1 MTYDAQRVRRRR
13 RRGPGAWHR
22 PISLAWRRLWSLDAL
37 YTLPWSPTRG
47 RASMSAQKRVA
58 EEPEDPTGGPLEH
71 LRVVSFES
79 RRAVEMADL
88 LRRHGAVPVSAPS
101 MREVPLADN
110 PIAREFARRLVDG
123 AIDVVILLT
132 GVGTR
137 TLVAAVEPECSRE
150 RLAGALARVVTVARG
165 PKPVAALRELGLTP
179 TVTIPEPNTWR
190 EILAATGDVI
200 EVAGRR
206 VAVQEYGAENA
217 ELLAGLEARGALVFR
232 VPVYRW
238 ALPEDTRPLRAAVRA
253 LAAGGVDIAL
263 FTSATQVEHVARIAD
278 EEGVGAALPAAL
290 GRIVVASIGPVC
302 SEALRA
308 HRFPV
313 DLEPAHPKMGYL
325 VREIAARGREL
336 LARKREGDLPDLDRG
351 GSIT

>member
-1 MTYDAQRVRRRR
+1 
-13 RRGPGAWHR
+13 
-22 PISLAWRRLWSLDAL
+22 
-37 YTLPWSPTRG
+37 
-47 RASMSAQKRVA
+47 
-58 EEPEDPTGGPLEH
+58 
-71 LRVVSFES
+71 VVSFES
-79 RRAVEMADL
+79 RRAAEMAEL

-110 PIAREFARRLVDG
+110 PVAREFARRLVDG
-123 AIDVVILLT
+123 DIDVVILLT

-137 TLVAAVEPECSRE
+137 ALVAAVEPDCPRD
-150 RLAGALARVVTVARG
+150 RLASALAGVVTVARG

-190 EILAATGDVI
+190 EILAATGNVV

-206 VAVQEYGAENA
+206 VAVQEYGTENA
-217 ELLAGLEARGALVFR
+217 ELIAGLQRRGAQVLR

-238 ALPEDTRPLRAAVRA
+238 ALPEDTRPLRAAVCS
-253 LAAGGVDIAL
+253 LVAGDIDIAL
-263 FTSATQVEHVARIAD
+263 FTSATQVEHMVRIAA
-278 EEGVGAALPAAL
+278 EEGVDAGLPAAF

-308 HRFPV
+308 HGFPV
-313 DLEPAHPKMGYL
+313 DLEPAHPKMGQL
-325 VREIAARGREL
+325 VREVAARGRAL
-336 LARKREGDLPDLDRG
+336 LACKRERELDRG

>member
-1 MTYDAQRVRRRR
+1 MTPMND
-13 RRGPGAWHR
+13 
-22 PISLAWRRLWSLDAL
+22 
-37 YTLPWSPTRG
+37 
-47 RASMSAQKRVA
+47 
-58 EEPEDPTGGPLEH
+58 EPEQPAGALRN

-123 AIDVVILLT
+123 DIDVVILLT

-137 TLVAAVEPECSRE
+137 TLIAAAEPECPRD
-150 RLAGALARVVTVARG
+150 RLASALAGVVTVARG

-190 EILAATGDVI
+190 EILAATDGAV
-200 EVAGRR
+200 EVAGRC
-206 VAVQEYGAENA
+206 VAVQEYGTANP
-217 ELLAGLEARGALVFR
+217 ELLAGLRTRGARVFR

-238 ALPEDTRPLRAAVRA
+238 ALPEDTRPLRSAVRS
-253 LAAGGVDIAL
+253 LAEGGVDIAL
-263 FTSATQVEHVARIAD
+263 FTSAIQVEHVARIAD
-278 EEGVGAALPAAL
+278 EEGVGAELPAGL
-290 GRIVVASIGPVC
+290 GRIVIASIGPVC

-325 VREIAARGREL
+325 VREVALRGREV
-336 LARKREGDLPDLDRG
+336 LAKKRERDLDRS